1 MIDLHLTRIVPEDP
15 YEAFRWAEK
24 LFADRDYVGAARIL
38 EDLLSQPPSMTGL
51 LAARELLARS
61 YFHSA
66 QLRRAEETARVI
78 LGDHPDNSYAA
89 LLLLRAL
96 ERQGRHDEAASARR
110 LAEALGALES

>member
-1 MIDLHLTRIVPEDP
+1 MIDLHLTHIVPEDP

-24 LFADRDYVGAARIL
+24 LFAERDYLGAVRIL
-38 EDLLSQPPSMTGL
+38 EHLLGQAPSQTGL

-66 QLRRAEETARVI
+66 QLGRAEETARVI

-89 LLLLRAL
+89 LLLTRAL
-96 ERQGRHDEAASARR
+96 ERQGRHDEAAETRK